1 MLRPNLYWL
10 LVFVPVSLAVDLTRG
25 SSLLLFITC
34 AIAIVPLAGL
44 VGRSTGSIAAHS
56 GPRVGGLLNAT
67 FGNLTEM
74 IIGVLLVAAGEVE
87 VVKASLIG
95 SIIGNLVLVLGASLF
110 IGGLRHKE
118 LRFSA
123 RSAGLQTASLLLAV
137 LALVMPAI
145 FVSTD
150 RTTGAER
157 EVVSVVVAGVLILLY
172 IATLIYTQVT
182 HAHLF
187 RAAEAEGPSEWGRR
201 TALLILLAAA
211 VVVGVESELL
221 VTSLEPTV
229 AAIGF
234 TKVFVGIF
242 VVAVIGNAAEH
253 VSAVGFAWHNQADV
267 TMEIVFGS
275 SAQIAMFVAPLL
287 IFVSL
292 ALSRPMD
299 FVFTPFEIAAVG
311 LSTIIVGLISLDGR
325 SNWLEGLQL
334 LGAYVIMAISFFF
347 VGSPLSR

>member
-1 MLRPNLYWL
+1 VLRPNLYWL
-10 LVFVPVSLAVDLTRG
+10 LVFVPLSLAVVLLRG
-25 SSLLLFITC
+25 SPLLLFVTSAVAVI
-34 AIAIVPLAGL
+34 PLAAL

-67 FGNLTEM
+67 FGNLTEV
-74 IIGVLLVAAGEVE
+74 IIGVLLVAAGEFE

-145 FVSTD
+145 FVSTE
-150 RTTGAER
+150 RTSGGER
-157 EVVSVVVAGVLILLY
+157 EIVSVVVAGVLILLY
-172 IATLIYTQVT
+172 GATLIYTQIT

-187 RAAEAEGPSEWGRR
+187 RTPEAAEPAEWSRR
-201 TALLILLAAA
+201 QALLVLLVVA
-211 VVVGVESELL
+211 VVVGLESELL
-221 VTSLEPTV
+221 VSSLEPTI
-229 AAIGF
+229 AAVGF

-253 VSAVGFAWHNQADV
+253 ASAVGFAWRGQTNV

-275 SAQIAMFVAPLL
+275 SVQIAMFVAPLM

-292 ALSRPMD
+292 LVARPMD
-299 FVFTPFEIAAVG
+299 FVFSPSEIVAVG
-311 LSTIIVGLISLDGR
+311 LSTVIVGLISLDGR
-325 SNWLEGLQL
+325 GNWLEGLQL
-334 LGAYVIMAISFFF
+334 LGAYVIMGVSFYF
-347 VGSPLSR
+347 VGTPAGH